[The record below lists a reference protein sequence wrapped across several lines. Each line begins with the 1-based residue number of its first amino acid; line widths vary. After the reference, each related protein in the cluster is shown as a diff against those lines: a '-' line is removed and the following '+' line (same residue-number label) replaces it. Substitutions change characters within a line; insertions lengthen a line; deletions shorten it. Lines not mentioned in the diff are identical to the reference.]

1 LSQSISWMHG
11 VMVSSLPEHP
21 NGLHGCCRGY
31 ILLKKRT
38 SLLHRRLLWH
48 PLLAFELIL
57 AIKIYFPD
65 LFGGSEHSRAIPA
78 IHPTH
83 LHKRHLKN

>member
-1 LSQSISWMHG
+1 MLG
-11 VMVSSLPEHP
+11 DK
-21 NGLHGCCRGY
+21 
-31 ILLKKRT
+31 ILQVVYKV
-38 SLLHRRLLWH
+38 WH

-65 LFGGSEHSRAIPA
+65 LFGGSEHSPAIPA
-78 IHPTH
+78 IHPTR